1 MAIIKSAASAASLE
15 SKWTIWSQNGNLESE
30 WSVQNQKNGQSRHSE
45 WSIQSQNGQSRVD
58 DFHAPLPMLEQW
70 ALTSIH
76 PLRATVFSAST
87 FQN

>member
-1 MAIIKSAASAASLE
+1 MV
-15 SKWTIWSQNGNLESE
+15 NLESE
-30 WSVQNQKNGQSRHSE
+30 WSIQSQNDQSRIRMVNPVQNGHSE
-45 WSIQSQNGQSRVD
+45 WSIQSQNGPSRVD

-76 PLRATVFSAST
+76 PLRATMFNALA